1 MFLYIILELLKIFQC
16 LHFIRTIIIIQSIIQ
31 SIIYTKTNNYDGTRV
46 LLAVYSVVPVLCGPM
61 GGTNTCCGV
70 ACSSVGAQASA
81 CCLYSVLEYR
91 TSYLHCPEITE
102 AERRREWVSFWY
114 GDIKWELYRRE
125 ERVEGRGEGVGR
137 GKWGITCSNCSSW
150 LYQPWQAT
158 LAVMLPHLDLSS
170 ALLRA
175 PACLSCSEL
184 VTSDQPPTEFS
195 SVHCCLTVKCY
206 SHQDHHQ

>member
-1 MFLYIILELLKIFQC
+1 
-16 LHFIRTIIIIQSIIQ
+16 
-31 SIIYTKTNNYDGTRV
+31 
-46 LLAVYSVVPVLCGPM
+46 M

-114 GDIKWELYRRE
+114 DDIKWELYRRE
-125 ERVEGRGEGVGR
+125 ERGEGRGEGVGR

-158 LAVMLPHLDLSS
+158 TSCHVTSSWFILCAPASPCLSVLVCAGDQWPATYRVHFCPLLPHSQMLFSPRS
-170 ALLRA
+170 
-175 PACLSCSEL
+175 
-184 VTSDQPPTEFS
+184 S
-195 SVHCCLTVKCY
+195 SVNWDVFLLNFMIFLQFIGERDSRSIVIFLCKWYIFSKV
-206 SHQDHHQ
+206 